1 MLDREA
7 LRAHCLAQKAAVAE
21 FPFGPEAEV
30 FKVMG
35 KMFALIPTDDDP
47 PTISLKCDP
56 VLAEMLRQTYPA
68 VIPGY
73 HLNKRHWNTVTSDG
87 TVPDD
92 EVLEMIDNS
101 YALVVKGL
109 KKADRERLA
118 GMG

>member
-1 MLDREA
+1 MLDRRA
-7 LRAHCLAQKAAVAE
+7 LRDYCLKQKAAKAD

-30 FKVMG
+30 FKVLG

-56 VLAEMLRQTYPA
+56 VLAQMLRQTYEA
-68 VIPGY
+68 VMPGY
-73 HLNKRHWNTVTSDG
+73 HMNKRHWNTVTVDG
-87 TVPDD
+87 SIPDD

-109 KKADRERLA
+109 KKADRDSLGR
-118 GMG
+118 